1 VFTFKS
7 GLIFEE
13 NKGIT
18 SVTLHSSYYYEIIC
32 DTKKRGKKNTHMHNQ
47 RETAGSIHISQ
58 LEQQNH
64 KLTMTQFTL
73 EWLESVNVP
82 IHAGGSIPV
91 WS

>member
-1 VFTFKS
+1 M
-7 GLIFEE
+7 
-13 NKGIT
+13 
-18 SVTLHSSYYYEIIC
+18 
-32 DTKKRGKKNTHMHNQ
+32 HMHNQ
-47 RETAGSIHISQ
+47 RETAGSIHISK

>member
-13 NKGIT
+13 NKGTI
-18 SVTLHSSYYYEIIC
+18 SVTFILLLPNYMRYK
-32 DTKKRGKKNTHMHNQ
+32 KKRKEEHTHMHNQ
-47 RETAGSIHISQ
+47 RETTGSIHISK